1 MGTAILVLVVPAV
14 GLATQT
20 EFDFQGNLNAA
31 HGPGTLSFANGTVTS
46 SVVQFGSCT
55 SFGIPT
61 IGGNNATVMYLTVPF
76 GDPGGLQQGFLFD
89 TASGANGGGAM
100 INQYTMVFDM
110 LVPQIT
116 QVAPAGQ
123 TWWSFYSTNKGQT
136 DITTASGFGG
146 ETDDSDLFLRGKT
159 STSQTPNQQRAIG
172 TKGFYPDA
180 SSYIQDDTGMRIA
193 ITVSNVGA
201 VGTAAAVTTVESYI
215 DGTPVSVQNI
225 YNNSTE
231 ANGDPTHSGSSTD
244 TYTGLDGRWSL
255 ETTGSGI
262 RTWLFADDSA
272 ESSTEAGYVSRF
284 YFDDAVLSAA
294 QIAAMG
300 GPGQPIPEPSAV
312 VLLGIGVIGLLT
324 LARRRR
330 AS

>member
-1 MGTAILVLVVPAV
+1 MRFNFASRWVMGTAVLVLVVPTV
-14 GLATQT
+14 GLAAKT

-31 HGPGTLSFANGTVTS
+31 YGPGTLSFANGAVTS

-76 GDPGGLQQGFLFD
+76 GDPGALQQGFLFD

-116 QVAPAGQ
+116 QVAPAGE

-146 ETDDSDLFLRGKT
+146 ESDNSDLFLRGKT
-159 STSQTPNQQRAIG
+159 STVRLPTSKERSASRALPG
-172 TKGFYPDA
+172 RLRLYSGQHVDA
-180 SSYIQDDTGMRIA
+180 VA

-201 VGTAAAVTTVESYI
+201 CRHRCRGHY
-215 DGTPVSVQNI
+215 
-225 YNNSTE
+225 
-231 ANGDPTHSGSSTD
+231 
-244 TYTGLDGRWSL
+244 
-255 ETTGSGI
+255 
-262 RTWLFADDSA
+262 
-272 ESSTEAGYVSRF
+272 SR
-284 YFDDAVLSAA
+284 
-294 QIAAMG
+294 
-300 GPGQPIPEPSAV
+300 
-312 VLLGIGVIGLLT
+312 
-324 LARRRR
+324 
-330 AS
+330 